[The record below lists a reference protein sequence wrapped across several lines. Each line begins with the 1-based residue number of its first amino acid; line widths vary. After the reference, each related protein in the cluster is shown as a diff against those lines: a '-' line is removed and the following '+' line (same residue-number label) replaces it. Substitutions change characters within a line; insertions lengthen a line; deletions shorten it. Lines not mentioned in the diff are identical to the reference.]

1 MTFTHSRAAHLLLL
15 LGTALVLSACK
26 APSLRPSLPSMPS
39 MPSFLKREAPAAVAE
54 APAPAPTVDPTLT
67 PRELLTARLINARAA
82 GDAVP
87 GMTVGKLIEY
97 ADRYLTCDCAD
108 TRFARAWERTSGGY
122 LLSTHSAQVQPLDFR
137 CTGGGEDMSCFL
149 REIDRGANLPDLK
162 QRFMPGSDFIRFI
175 YEKGSKCERT
185 EPCPNT
191 KAAH

>member
-1 MTFTHSRAAHLLLL
+1 MTFTRSRAAQAVLL
-15 LGTALVLSACK
+15 LGTALLLGACK
-26 APSLRPSLPSMPS
+26 APSLRPSLPSLPS
-39 MPSFLKREAPAAVAE
+39 MPSFLKREAPAAVVE
-54 APAPAPTVDPTLT
+54 APAPAPTVDPSLT

-137 CTGGGEDMSCFL
+137 CTGSGEDMSCFL

-185 EPCPNT
+185 APCPNAN
-191 KAAH
+191 AAH

>member
-1 MTFTHSRAAHLLLL
+1 MTFTHSRAAHVLLL
-15 LGTALVLSACK
+15 LGTALLLSACK
-26 APSLRPSLPSMPS
+26 LPSLRPSLPS
-39 MPSFLKREAPAAVAE
+39 MPSFLKREAPAVVAE
-54 APAPAPTVDPTLT
+54 APAPVPTVDPSLT
-67 PRELLTARLINARAA
+67 PRELLIARLINARAA
-82 GDAVP
+82 GDAMP

-137 CTGGGEDMSCFL
+137 CTGNGADMSCFL

-191 KAAH
+191 NATH

>member
-1 MTFTHSRAAHLLLL
+1 MTFTRSRAAHAVFL
-15 LGTALVLSACK
+15 LGTALLLSACK
-26 APSLRPSLPSMPS
+26 APSLRPSMPS
-39 MPSFLKREAPAAVAE
+39 MPSFLKREAPAAVVE
-54 APAPAPTVDPTLT
+54 APAPAPTVDPSLT

-137 CTGGGEDMSCFL
+137 CNGSGEDMNCFL

-185 EPCPNT
+185 APCPNANAT
-191 KAAH
+191 H

>member
-1 MTFTHSRAAHLLLL
+1 MTFNRSRAAHVLLL
-15 LGTALVLSACK
+15 LGTALLLSACK

-39 MPSFLKREAPAAVAE
+39 FLKREAPAAVVE
-54 APAPAPTVDPTLT
+54 APAPAPTVDPSLT

-108 TRFARAWERTSGGY
+108 TRFARAWQRTSGGY

-137 CTGGGEDMSCFL
+137 CTGSGEDMSCFL

-185 EPCPNT
+185 APCPNAN
-191 KAAH
+191 AAQ

>member
-1 MTFTHSRAAHLLLL
+1 MTFNRSRAAHVLLL
-15 LGTALVLSACK
+15 LGTALLLSACK

-39 MPSFLKREAPAAVAE
+39 FLKREAPAAVVE
-54 APAPAPTVDPTLT
+54 APAPAPTVDPSLT

-108 TRFARAWERTSGGY
+108 TRFARAWQRTSGGY

-185 EPCPNT
+185 APCPNAN
-191 KAAH
+191 AAQ